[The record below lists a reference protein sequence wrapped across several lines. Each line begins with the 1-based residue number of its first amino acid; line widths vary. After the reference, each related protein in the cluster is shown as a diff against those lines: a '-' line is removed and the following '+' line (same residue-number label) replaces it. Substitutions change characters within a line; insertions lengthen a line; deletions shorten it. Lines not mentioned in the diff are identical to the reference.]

1 MAITVFNNICYR
13 TDGKQMAHSSV
24 VQEERY
30 LELLHYLEV
39 DSTNQHK
46 QGYKTSTYKCID
58 YNNNNGKTR
67 YYTTDKVAPDAGT
80 SLNIQCVNYE
90 LGATAG
96 PIAIDIPMNMYT
108 MHQYKQYFYIYAYD
122 VGNAVQGPAAS
133 SEHNMYL
140 SYEKYKNNFDSSFYL
155 ALGNLSSG
163 YLPTT
168 YCNCYKSGNE
178 ELTSLSC
185 EPFYTVIGSYQEIY
199 YTRADILYTQSKVE
213 MGAKILEFKFELEPL
228 YNFMLHDTEL
238 SETENIS
245 TAFELSIGFNLTN
258 YITVNIHSEKYIYN
272 TDCTIKYPMGD
283 SILNGDTY
291 YNFSNY
297 HIKNGDTST
306 CKISIK
312 NNEYPDASLT
322 KESGTIKFTGT
333 GVCYTKYP
341 RLVTQSRYKSDDGKN
356 TYVEPWYNNN
366 PGQTFAIGQD
376 CSFFNNVDR
385 HAIYDTTALD
395 FSSDTNQRKAD
406 KKTNIP
412 QIGDIG
418 YNSSIT
424 YTITRKY
431 DKDNKEISITG
442 SRSLKD
448 ATLGPG
454 ETIICDL
461 NINAIDTNVLYRTF
475 VKPMISYQLQNDNT
489 KSSIDYMNNF
499 FCIDG
504 KIPDTGCQLLP
515 LLNSMSTDMR
525 ALSFLQDVHPTDND
539 FKPGKNPLLYNV
551 HNGTFVGHLSSG
563 YPNSNGVKTEG
574 DPPYYDVCLDYSQLV
589 LDASEGINTI
599 DGTKNL
605 SMDHMP
611 TKYDDV
617 IKKNEEIKNAEKA
630 SSTTTPTTPTT
641 PTPESST
648 GSDSGGTDPTQ
659 TLTPKSST
667 TGDNTTGSD
676 SGGTDPT
683 QTLTPES
690 STTGDS
696 TTGKTGGSSSDT
708 SSETLTPRDEDED
721 YI

>member
-39 DSTNQHK
+39 DSTNQHN
-46 QGYKTSTYKCID
+46 QGYKTSTYECID
-58 YNNNNGKTR
+58 YNNDNGKTR

-133 SEHNMYL
+133 SEYKTYL
-140 SYEKYKNNFDSSFYL
+140 SYENYKNNFDSSFYL
-155 ALGNLSSG
+155 AIGDCSDGL
-163 YLPTT
+163 LPTT
-168 YCNCYKSGNE
+168 YCNCYESGNE
-178 ELTSLSC
+178 KLTRYSC
-185 EPFYTVIGSYQEIY
+185 EQFKTVIHSNGTY
-199 YTRADILYTQSKVE
+199 YAQADILYTQSKVE
-213 MGAKILEFKFELEPL
+213 KGAKVLEFKFELKPL

-238 SETENIS
+238 SETKNIS
-245 TAFELSIGFNLTN
+245 TTFKLFIGFAINN
-258 YITVNIHSEKYIYN
+258 YITVDIHSEKYIYN
-272 TDCTIKYPMGD
+272 TDCTIKYPIGD
-283 SILNGDTY
+283 SLLNGYTY

-322 KESGTIKFTGT
+322 KELGTIKFTDT

-341 RLVTQSRYKSDDGKN
+341 RLVTQSCYKSDDEKN
-356 TYVEPWYNNN
+356 IYNIYVEPWYNNN

-376 CSFFNNVDR
+376 CSFFGNVDR

-395 FSSDTNQRKAD
+395 FSSDTNQRKAG

-418 YNSSIT
+418 YNSNIT
-424 YTITRKY
+424 YNIIHKY
-431 DKDNKEISITG
+431 DKDNKEIIITG

-461 NINAIDTNVLYRTF
+461 TINAINTDVLYRTF

-525 ALSFLQDVHPTDND
+525 ALSFLQDVHPTDNA
-539 FKPGKNPLLYNV
+539 FNSGKNLLLYNV

-563 YPNSNGVKTEG
+563 YPNSNGVKTKG
-574 DPPYYDVCLDYSQLV
+574 NPPYYDVCLDYSQLV

-630 SSTTTPTTPTT
+630 SSTTTPTTDP
-641 PTPESST
+641 ST
-648 GSDSGGTDPTQ
+648 GP
-659 TLTPKSST
+659 
-667 TGDNTTGSD
+667 D

-721 YI
+721 TI